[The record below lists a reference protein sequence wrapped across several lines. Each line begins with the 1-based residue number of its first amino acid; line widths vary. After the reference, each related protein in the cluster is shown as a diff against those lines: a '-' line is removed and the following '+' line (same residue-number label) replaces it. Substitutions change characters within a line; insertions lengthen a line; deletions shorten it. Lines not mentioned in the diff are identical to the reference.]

1 MNKSLRLKLS
11 MMLMIIVLGIV
22 VCSNLISGLFLGDYY
37 LYGKQK
43 SLIETYND
51 INHIYT
57 LSNPL
62 LSGGDSEESG
72 SSQFASVL
80 SEDFQNSLERIS
92 EGRSISIVI
101 FRAGMKINLFN
112 LTKRPEYIPIYSSMG
127 NQSVS
132 DDNQQEQS
140 KMLEDFI
147 YPKNNYTV
155 IKDTEQYL
163 LAKMF
168 VQRLGNDFLYLSA
181 RLDNGDYILLRA
193 SIDSIENSV
202 NLSNRFSMYISLI
215 MLVAGAIIVYIISR
229 NFTQPILDLAQ
240 IAAHM
245 SELDF
250 TTKYEIARQDEIGVL
265 GNSMNYLSTTLET
278 TLGEL
283 KLANARLQKDLE
295 RKTQID
301 NMRTEFLSNVSHEL
315 KTPIALIQGYAEG
328 LVENINDDEESR
340 NFYCEVIVDEASK
353 MNNIVKKL
361 LSLNQLEFG
370 ENNINMEH
378 FDIVGVIKNMLSAS
392 DILFKQKEVTLE
404 FESEDEIYVWAD
416 VYMVEEVFNNYLS
429 NAFNHVD
436 DEKLIRVRIEKK
448 EQQVRVSVFNTGHPI
463 PEEDIGKIWGK
474 FYKVDKART
483 REYGGSGVGLSIVKA
498 TMDLLGQ
505 SYGVEN
511 KENGVEFWFELDAT
525 NGIPAIRE
533 DA

>member
-1 MNKSLRLKLS
+1 
-11 MMLMIIVLGIV
+11 MLMVIVLGIV

-37 LYGKQK
+37 LYSKQK

-51 INHIYT
+51 INRVYT
-57 LSNPL
+57 LN
-62 LSGGDSEESG
+62 DAIISG
-72 SSQFASVL
+72 SENTDSIQVAL
-80 SEDFQNSLERIS
+80 LLDEEFQNSLERIS
-92 EGRSISIVI
+92 ESRGMSILI
-101 FRAGMKINLFN
+101 FRL
-112 LTKRPEYIPIYSSMG
+112 KRIQTNILDMTNKRVYMYPIYSSMG
-127 NQSVS
+127 NQQY
-132 DDNQQEQS
+132 DIDNPEQKNMFQDFWS
-140 KMLEDFI
+140 GKGTTLKETQDYQITKM
-147 YPKNNYTV
+147 Y
-155 IKDTEQYL
+155 
-163 LAKMF
+163 
-168 VQRLGNDFLYLSA
+168 VQRLGNDYIYLSA
-181 RLDNGDYILLRA
+181 FLDNGDSILLRA
-193 SIDSIENSV
+193 SVDSIENSV

-250 TTKYEIARQDEIGVL
+250 TTKYEVGRQDEIGVL

-283 KLANARLQKDLE
+283 KLANARLQKDLD

-328 LVENINDDEESR
+328 LMENINDDEESR
-340 NFYCEVIVDEASK
+340 NFYCDVIMDEASK

-378 FDIVGVIKNMLSAS
+378 FDVAGVIKNMLSAS

-404 FESEDEIYVWAD
+404 FQSEAEVYAWAD

-436 DEKLIRVRIEKK
+436 GEKRIQVRINKD
-448 EQQVRVSVFNTGHPI
+448 EQHVRVSVFNTGHPI
-463 PEEDIGKIWGK
+463 PEDDIDQLWGK

-505 SYGVEN
+505 AYGVEN

-525 NGIPAIRE
+525 NGVPAIR
-533 DA
+533 DQK

>member
-22 VCSNLISGLFLGDYY
+22 VCSNIISGLFLGDYY

-43 SLIETYND
+43 LLIETYND
-51 INHIYT
+51 INRIYS
-57 LSNPL
+57 LNDSIISSSEN
-62 LSGGDSEESG
+62 GDG
-72 SSQFASVL
+72 SQFAAVL
-80 SEDFQNSLERIS
+80 TEEFQNSLERIS
-92 EGRSISIVI
+92 EGRGMSILI
-101 FRAGMKINLFN
+101 FRLKQVKTNLFD
-112 LTKRPEYIPIYSSMG
+112 LTGKNYLMYPIYSSMG
-127 NQSVS
+127 NVQYDEDNPEQKNMLQDFLNGNGTTLKETS
-132 DDNQQEQS
+132 DYQIM
-140 KMLEDFI
+140 KM
-147 YPKNNYTV
+147 Y
-155 IKDTEQYL
+155 
-163 LAKMF
+163 
-168 VQRLGNDFLYLSA
+168 VQRLGNDYIYLSA
-181 RLDNGDYILLRA
+181 FLDNGDRILLRA
-193 SIDSIENSV
+193 SVDSIERSV